1 MKRMKPRA
9 FIMTTMNGMV
19 YGLFATLIIGVIVQQ
34 IGALIGVEIIE
45 DTLKNALWSMMGV
58 GIGMGIALSLKL
70 DGLKMVVA
78 SVMGG
83 IATSFKVVFG
93 TGIIV
98 GLNNDPVTVYIVVVL
113 GILFLKYVLVK
124 KTPFD
129 ILLVPLVGAF
139 VAFILTL
146 AVSAPITFVLTF
158 IQNGIESLSVVM
170 LNAYNGTGTFGD
182 YTIAIL
188 MSMVIAVVM
197 GMLLTSPISSAAIAI
212 AISLG
217 GIAGGVALVG
227 CTAQMIGFAIQS
239 RKDNQ
244 IGMMLSI
251 AFGTSMLQFKNIL
264 KKPIIW
270 LPTIIASAVMAPIV
284 LLTLGME
291 TTKFGSGMGT
301 SGFVGQLQTLVEMDY
316 SARAWIAIVVTVVGA
331 GLLVFGLDLL
341 FRRKNWYKNGDLAVN
356 NDIN

>member
-1 MKRMKPRA
+1 MERMKPKN

-19 YGLFATLIIGVIVQQ
+19 YGLFATLIIGVIVRQFG
-34 IGALIGVEIIE
+34 ILIGLEIIE
-45 DTLKNALWSMMGV
+45 VTLADALMALMGV

-93 TGIIV
+93 SGIII
-98 GLNNDPVTVYIVVVL
+98 GLNNDPVTVYLVVVL
-113 GILFLKYVLVK
+113 GIFFLKYVLVK
-124 KTPFD
+124 KTPLD
-129 ILLVPLVGAF
+129 ILLIPLAGVV
-139 VAFILTL
+139 VAFLLTL
-146 AVSAPITFVLTF
+146 IISAPITFVLTQ
-158 IQNGIESLSVVM
+158 IQNGIASLGVIMTS
-170 LNAYNGTGTFGD
+170 AYDRSGSAGD
-182 YTIAIL
+182 YAIAII

-212 AISLG
+212 TIGLG

-227 CTAQMIGFAIQS
+227 CTVQMIGFAVQS
-239 RKDNQ
+239 RKDNN

-264 KKPIIW
+264 KKPMIW
-270 LPTIIASAVMAPIV
+270 LPTIITSAIMAPIV

-291 TTKFGSGMGT
+291 TTKFGAGMGT
-301 SGFVGQLQTLVEMDY
+301 SGLVGQIQTLYQMNDNG
-316 SARAWIAIVVTVVGA
+316 RAWIAIFVTILGA
-331 GLLVFGLDLL
+331 ILLVYAIDLL
-341 FRRKNWYKNGDLAVN
+341 FRRFKWYGIGDLAVN

>member
-1 MKRMKPRA
+1 MQKMKPKQ

-19 YGLFATLIIGVIVQQ
+19 YGLFATLIIGVIVQKL
-34 IGALIGVEIIE
+34 GSLIGLEIIE
-45 DTLKNALWSMMGV
+45 VTLANTLKALMGV
-58 GIGMGIALSLKL
+58 GIGMGIALSLKM

-83 IATSFKVVFG
+83 IATSFKVEFG
-93 TGIIV
+93 AGITL
-98 GLNNDPVTVYIVVVL
+98 GMNNDPVTVYLVVVL
-113 GILFLKYVLVK
+113 GVLFLKYVLVK
-124 KTPFD
+124 KTPVD
-129 ILLVPLVGAF
+129 IILVPLLGSI
-139 VAFILTL
+139 VAFLLTL
-146 AVSAPITFVLTF
+146 IISAPITFVITT
-158 IQNGIESLSVVM
+158 IQLGITQLSSIM
-170 LNAYNGTGTFGD
+170 TSAYNGTGTFGE
-182 YTIAIL
+182 YTIAIV

-212 AISLG
+212 SIYLG

-227 CTAQMIGFAIQS
+227 CTAQMVGFAIQS
-239 RKDNQ
+239 RKDNN

-270 LPTIIASAVMAPIV
+270 LPTIIASAIMAPIV

-291 TTKFGSGMGT
+291 TTRFGAGMGT
-301 SGFVGQLQTLVEMDY
+301 SGLVGQLETLSQMNY
-316 SARAWIAIVVTVVGA
+316 SLRGWLSVLITIFGSAIIVYGIDV
-331 GLLVFGLDLL
+331 L
-341 FRRKNWYKNGDLAVN
+341 FRRNNLYVTGDLAVN

>member
-1 MKRMKPRA
+1 MERMKTKK

-19 YGLFATLIIGVIVQQ
+19 YGLFATLIIGVIIQKL
-34 IGALIGVEIIE
+34 GALIGLEIIE
-45 DTLKNALWSMMGV
+45 ITLANALKGLMGV

-78 SVMGG
+78 SAMGG

-93 TGIIV
+93 TGIVIAS
-98 GLNNDPVTVYIVVVL
+98 NNDPVTVYLVVVL
-113 GILFLKYVLVK
+113 GIIFLKYVLVK
-124 KTPFD
+124 KTPLD
-129 ILLVPLVGAF
+129 ILLVPLVGSI
-139 VAFILTL
+139 VAFLITL
-146 AVSAPITFVLTF
+146 VISAPITFVLSQ
-158 IQNGIESLSVVM
+158 IQNGIESLGLIMTS
-170 LNAYNGTGTFGD
+170 AYDRSGSAGD
-182 YTIAIL
+182 YAIAIV

-212 AISLG
+212 AIGLG

-227 CTAQMIGFAIQS
+227 CTAQMVGFAIQS
-239 RKDNQ
+239 RKDNN

-264 KKPIIW
+264 KKPLIW
-270 LPTIIASAVMAPIV
+270 LPTIITSAIMAPIV

-291 TTKFGSGMGT
+291 TTRFGAGMGT
-301 SGFVGQLQTLVEMDY
+301 SGLVGQLETLDAMDF
-316 SARAWIAIVVTVVGA
+316 SGRAWVAIIVTIFGSV
-331 GLLVFGLDLL
+331 LLVYAIDLL
-341 FRRKNWYKNGDLAVN
+341 FRKFKWYDIGDLAVN